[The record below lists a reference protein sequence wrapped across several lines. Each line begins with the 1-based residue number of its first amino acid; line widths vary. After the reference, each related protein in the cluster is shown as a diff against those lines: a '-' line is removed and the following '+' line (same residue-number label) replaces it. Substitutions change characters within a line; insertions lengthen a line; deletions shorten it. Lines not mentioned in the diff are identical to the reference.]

1 MTKVFGIDKR
11 GRVRGVG
18 NIVSRS
24 QIISSLPALEK
35 LAMKDKEVT
44 EQSSMVKNLESQV
57 DCIRVEQ
64 KGLMEEFKSLKQLI
78 EVLMLLWIFL
88 YLYKV
93 S

>member
-1 MTKVFGIDKR
+1 
-11 GRVRGVG
+11 
-18 NIVSRS
+18 
-24 QIISSLPALEK
+24 
-35 LAMKDKEVT
+35 MKDKEVT
-44 EQSSMVKNLESQV
+44 EQSSMVKNLQTQV

-64 KGLMEEFKSLKQLI
+64 KGLMEEFKGLKQLI

>member
-24 QIISSLPALEK
+24 QIISSSPALEK

-64 KGLMEEFKSLKQLI
+64 KSLMEEFKGLKQLI
-78 EVLMLLWIFL
+78 EVLMPLWNF
-88 YLYKV
+88 YLFI
-93 S
+93 